1 MTALPF
7 SAAALPQQQPQRRKQ
22 QVSGVLGSPVTK
34 LKIWSAR
41 LLGWGASTTA
51 AERGGGVET
60 PEAPLALAGHA
71 TAIAPPE
78 TSCEDKDM
86 TDQDVCSTTILRLE
100 RSMDAVCRVSGNP
113 HDCDHNHTFNDTDE
127 NGESCAS

>member
-7 SAAALPQQQPQRRKQ
+7 SDAALPQQQPQRRKQ
-22 QVSGVLGSPVTK
+22 QVSGVLECLVTK

-51 AERGGGVET
+51 AERGGVET

-71 TAIAPPE
+71 TATAPPE
-78 TSCEDKDM
+78 TSREDKDM
-86 TDQDVCSTTILRLE
+86 TDRDVCSKTILRLE
-100 RSMDAVCRVSGNP
+100 RSMDAVCGVSGNRRSRP
-113 HDCDHNHTFNDTDE
+113 QSHLQRH
-127 NGESCAS
+127 

>member
-22 QVSGVLGSPVTK
+22 QVSGVLECLVTK
-34 LKIWSAR
+34 FKIWSAR

-51 AERGGGVET
+51 AERGGVET

-78 TSCEDKDM
+78 TSREDKDM
-86 TDQDVCSTTILRLE
+86 NDHDVCSTAILRLE
-100 RSMDAVCRVSGNP
+100 RSMDAVCRVSGNR
-113 HDCDHNHTFNDTDE
+113 HDHDHNHTFNDTDE
-127 NGESCAS
+127 NGESCTS

>member
-1 MTALPF
+1 MTALSF

-34 LKIWSAR
+34 FKIWSAR

-51 AERGGGVET
+51 AERGGVET

-78 TSCEDKDM
+78 TSREDKDM
-86 TDQDVCSTTILRLE
+86 TDHDVCSTTIPRLE
-100 RSMDAVCRVSGNP
+100 RSMDAVCGVSGNR
-113 HDCDHNHTFNDTDE
+113 HDHDHNHTFNGTDE
-127 NGESCAS
+127 KGESCAS